1 MRTKVAFYTS
11 GCRLNQAET
20 AVLSRSFEIE
30 GFDLVDF
37 PEPADL
43 FVINTCTVT
52 ESGDADT
59 RKVVNKI
66 GRINPNSKIALI
78 GCLSQIQKEKLLK
91 MPRVQWVVGN
101 ELKMDLA
108 TIFRKTINSGQQHLL
123 TPAISGKS
131 FTMPVAGI
139 DPKRTRANIK
149 IQDGC
154 NCFCSYCEIPYAR
167 GRARSRE
174 FDDILS
180 KAQQLVRAGHKE
192 LVVTGI
198 NVGSYQYQ
206 DKTITDV
213 INSLDLI
220 KDLKRIRISSIE
232 PTTIPVELLSKFSKN
247 SKLCRF
253 FHIPLQSGNQKILTA
268 MKRNYSVPEYLESI
282 SKIFTAIPDVCIGT
296 DVIVGFPGETD
307 NSFNDTVTL
316 LANTPF
322 TYFHVF
328 SYSDR
333 RLAKSRHLKNKVPAK
348 KIEARS
354 RQLRELSALK
364 KITYFERFINK
375 TEYVLFE
382 QKKNGYWTGLTDTY
396 IRVNVIS
403 DSSIQNRLLPV
414 TLQGINGQTMLGK
427 LA

>member
-11 GCRLNQAET
+11 GCRVNQAET
-20 AVLSRSFEIE
+20 AVLARSFEIE

-37 PEPADL
+37 PDPADL
-43 FVINTCTVT
+43 FVVNTCTVT

-66 GRINPNSKIALI
+66 GRINPHSKIALI

-108 TIFRKTINSGQQHLL
+108 KILKKTANSDQPLL
-123 TPAISGKS
+123 FTPEISGKS

-180 KAQQLVRAGHKE
+180 KAQQLVTAGHKE

-198 NVGSYQYQ
+198 NVGAYHYK
-206 DKTITDV
+206 DKTIIDV
-213 INSLDLI
+213 VNSLDLI
-220 KDLKRIRISSIE
+220 KGLKRIRISSIE
-232 PTTIPVELLSKFSKN
+232 PTTIPVELLYKSSEN

-253 FHIPLQSGNQKILTA
+253 FHIPLQSGNEKILTA

-282 SKIFTAIPDVCIGT
+282 SKTITAIPDACIGT

-307 NSFNDTVTL
+307 KYFNETL
-316 LANTPF
+316 KLLSETPF

-333 RLAKSRHLKNKVPAK
+333 RLAKSRYLKNKVPAE

-354 RQLRELSALK
+354 RKLRELSALK
-364 KITYFERFINK
+364 KTTYFERFINK

-382 QKKNGYWTGLTDTY
+382 QKKNGYWTGLTDNY

-403 DSSIQNRLLPV
+403 ESDIQNRLLPV
-414 TLQGINGQTMLGK
+414 ILQSINGQTMLGK